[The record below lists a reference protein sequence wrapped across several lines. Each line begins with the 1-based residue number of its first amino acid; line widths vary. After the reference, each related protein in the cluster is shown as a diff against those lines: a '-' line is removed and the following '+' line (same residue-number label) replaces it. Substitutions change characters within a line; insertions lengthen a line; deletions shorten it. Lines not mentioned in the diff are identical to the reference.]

1 MMQEADEWSG
11 EELQKLQ
18 ERLISDSSLRDALT
32 DDEAQQL
39 LDWGLAQLR
48 RELRHAAALPSPEAR
63 SQLEAQ
69 VGAVRQVMRQAN
81 RMVRG
86 LPGATKGERREHL
99 LHFLEGLR
107 DAGARS
113 VQAEALIDL
122 EKTIMDQETTDSEVV
137 FRHLLGVMRDAVPE
151 DEEE

>member
-1 MMQEADEWSG
+1 MMRETDEWSG

-18 ERLISDSSLRDALT
+18 ERLVSDSSLRDALA

-48 RELRHAAALPSPEAR
+48 REVQRAAALPSPEAR
-63 SQLEAQ
+63 SQLETQ

-86 LPGATKGERREHL
+86 LSGTTQGERREHL
-99 LHFLEGLR
+99 LRFLEGLR

-113 VQAEALIDL
+113 IQVDALIDL
-122 EKTIMDQETTDSEVV
+122 EKTILDQETTDSEAV
-137 FRHLLGVMRDAVPE
+137 FRHLMGVMHDAVRG

>member
-1 MMQEADEWSG
+1 MMQETDEWSG
-11 EELQKLQ
+11 EELQKLE
-18 ERLISDSSLRDALT
+18 ERLVSDSSLRDALT

-48 RELRHAAALPSPEAR
+48 REVRRTAALPPPEAR

-69 VGAVRQVMRQAN
+69 AGAVRQVMRQAN

-86 LPGATKGERREHL
+86 LPEATKGERREHL
-99 LHFLEGLR
+99 LRFLEGLR

-113 VQAEALIDL
+113 MQAEALIDL
-122 EKTIMDQETTDSEVV
+122 QKTILNQETTDSEAL
-137 FRHLLGVMRDAVPE
+137 FGQLMGLMRDSVRG